1 MNEADGWKLTPKR
14 LIALGVLVVV
24 LSLLAG
30 GGSAWVIANT
40 SAGSPVQYFGATTSQ
55 NSSSVG
61 TLVPASVS
69 QSEASVVTIETQPQT
84 LQMFL
89 SGNTAGVVHGFIAT
103 SSGIVITSSSAVYG
117 ATMLRVI
124 TTAGQ
129 SYDATLLATD
139 ASAGIVAL
147 QLSGTPNAVPLS
159 IAGQAAISGAAGYV
173 LYPSE
178 AQSQVT
184 AVGAVQTVGE
194 QESFHG
200 QSVSGVDVLGTQSL
214 GTADGVP
221 VLDSAGNVLG
231 VVFANF
237 DTPTVGAGLPFVG
250 SDVLSH
256 FLASL
261 TGSGSQQSATFGAT
275 SVLVTPTLGALLDL
289 PSGALITSVETT
301 GCAAQAGIHV
311 GDVVESVNGVDIG
324 GPVQFD
330 AARLGLAP
338 GSTVVLRYVREGAL
352 LQATC
357 VISAQ

>member
-1 MNEADGWKLTPKR
+1 MLTPKR
-14 LIALGVLVVV
+14 LLALGVLVVV

-30 GGSAWVIANT
+30 GGSAWVIANA
-40 SAGSPVQYFGATTSQ
+40 SSGSPVQYFGATTSQ
-55 NSSSVG
+55 NSSSAG
-61 TLVPASVS
+61 TLVPSSVT
-69 QSEASVVTIETQPQT
+69 QAEASVVTIETQPQT

-89 SGNTAGVVHGFIAT
+89 SGNTSGIVHGFIAT
-103 SSGIVITSSSAVYG
+103 DSGIVITSSSAVYG

-147 QLSGTPNAVPLS
+147 QLSTTPTAVPLG
-159 IAGQAAISGAAGYV
+159 IAGQAAASGTAGYV

-200 QSVSGVDVLGTQSL
+200 QSVSGVGVLGTQTL

-237 DTPTVGAGLPFVG
+237 DAPTIGAGLPFVG
-250 SDVLSH
+250 SGVLAH
-256 FLASL
+256 FINSL
-261 TGSGSQQSATFGAT
+261 NGSGAQQSASFGTT
-275 SVLVTPTLGALLDL
+275 SVPVTPTLGALLDL
-289 PSGALITSVETT
+289 PSGALITSVEAS
-301 GCAAQAGIHV
+301 GCGAAAGLHV
-311 GDVVESVNGVDIG
+311 GDVVQSVNGVDIG
-324 GPVQFD
+324 GPVLFD

-338 GSTVVLRYVREGAL
+338 GSTANIRFVREGAL
-352 LQATC
+352 QQASC
-357 VISAQ
+357 VVNTQ

>member
-1 MNEADGWKLTPKR
+1 MTEAEGWKLTPRR
-14 LIALGVLVVV
+14 LAALGVLVIV
-24 LSLLAG
+24 LSFLAG
-30 GGSAWVIANT
+30 GGSAWVIAN
-40 SAGSPVQYFGATTSQ
+40 SSVGSPVQYFGTTTSQ
-55 NSSSVG
+55 NSSSAG
-61 TLVPASVS
+61 SLVPSAVT
-69 QSEASVVTIETQPQT
+69 QSESSVVTIETQPQT

-89 SGNTAGVVHGFIAT
+89 SGNTSGIVHGFIAT
-103 SSGIVITSSSAVYG
+103 NTGIVITSSSAVYG
-117 ATMLRVI
+117 STMLRVI

-139 ASAGIVAL
+139 AGAGIVAL

-159 IAGQAAISGAAGYV
+159 VAGQQAASGAAGYV
-173 LYPSE
+173 VYPSE

-200 QSVSGVDVLGTQSL
+200 QSVSGVDVLGTQAL

-237 DTPTVGAGLPFVG
+237 DAPTVGTGLPFVG
-250 SDVLSH
+250 SGELSH
-256 FLASL
+256 FIDLL
-261 TGSGSQQSATFGAT
+261 TRSGSQQSASFGTT

-289 PSGALITSVETT
+289 PSGALITSVDPG
-301 GCAAQAGIHV
+301 GCAATAGIHV

-324 GPVQFD
+324 GPVLFD

-338 GSTVVLRYVREGAL
+338 GSTAVIRYVREGAL
-352 LQATC
+352 QQASCIVNT
-357 VISAQ
+357 Q